1 VSIVLQVQTQTLYKR
16 ILYCTAKLSISLR
29 SPIYATACCCA
40 TTQEIKWTSRRL
52 KSLLTVGAT
61 LWVISGVAV
70 FVLPSQ
76 MSSLMYPLAMVIGAA
91 NALVMVSKTHTAEP
105 APSTPRSQLAACP
118 SIRLGASACSGQ
130 VTTIG
135 LEGALVGEDLNGCAF
150 VYGSLSFLDK
160 ISCGIALF
168 ALESYEGK

>member
-1 VSIVLQVQTQTLYKR
+1 LTNV

-76 MSSLMYPLAMVIGAA
+76 MNSLMYPLAMVIGAA

-105 APSTPRSQLAACP
+105 APTAEHATLAVHCLSEFP
-118 SIRLGASACSGQ
+118 LRRLCVFWAGHDDRAG
-130 VTTIG
+130 G
-135 LEGALVGEDLNGCAF
+135 RVGRG
-150 VYGSLSFLDK
+150 GP
-160 ISCGIALF
+160 
-168 ALESYEGK
+168 